1 MIKLY
6 PNSFETALKNG
17 NYDIGLYMASCK
29 ENVRCARDIE
39 KAINKNFDGYKL
51 GKGFEK
57 EIIETYGFQRVNF
70 VLAYNI
76 QQKVNDGRINTENK
90 DWAKNIDIEDDKF
103 NSYDRR
109 SEYLIDADVGLL
121 NIFANRVIEEI
132 NTLKNTENEE
142 ISDIDMT
149 VILI

>member
-29 ENVRCARDIE
+29 ENIKCARDIE

-57 EIIETYGFQRVNF
+57 DIIETYGFQRVNF
-70 VLAYNI
+70 GKYR
-76 QQKVNDGRINTENK
+76 KSRINRNQYFGK
-90 DWAKNIDIEDDKF
+90 YRK
-103 NSYDRR
+103 
-109 SEYLIDADVGLL
+109 
-121 NIFANRVIEEI
+121 
-132 NTLKNTENEE
+132 
-142 ISDIDMT
+142 
-149 VILI
+149 

>member
-29 ENVRCARDIE
+29 ENIRCARDIE

-57 EIIETYGFQRVNF
+57 DIIEIYGFQRVNF

-76 QQKVNDGRINTENK
+76 QQKVNDVRINTENK
-90 DWAKNIDIEDDKF
+90 DWARNINIEDDKF

-142 ISDIDMT
+142 NIDMS
-149 VILI
+149 I

>member
-17 NYDIGLYMASCK
+17 NYDIGLYIASCK
-29 ENVRCARDIE
+29 ENIRCAKDIE

-57 EIIETYGFQRVNF
+57 DIIETYGFQRVNF

-76 QQKVNDGRINTENK
+76 QQKVNDVRINTENK
-90 DWAKNIDIEDDKF
+90 DWARNINIEDDKF

-132 NTLKNTENEE
+132 NNLKNTENEE
-142 ISDIDMT
+142 NIDMS
-149 VILI
+149 I

>member
-29 ENVRCARDIE
+29 ENIRCAKDIE

-57 EIIETYGFQRVNF
+57 DIIETYGFQRVNF

-76 QQKVNDGRINTENK
+76 QQKANDIRINTENK
-90 DWAKNIDIEDDKF
+90 DWAKNINIEDDKF

-142 ISDIDMT
+142 NIDMS
-149 VILI
+149 I

>member
-17 NYDIGLYMASCK
+17 NYDIGLYIASCK
-29 ENVRCARDIE
+29 ENIRCAKDIE

-57 EIIETYGFQRVNF
+57 EIIETYSFQRVNF

-76 QQKVNDGRINTENK
+76 QQKANDIRINTENK
-90 DWAKNIDIEDDKF
+90 DWAKNINIEDDKF

-142 ISDIDMT
+142 NIDMS
-149 VILI
+149 I

>member
-29 ENVRCARDIE
+29 ENIRCARDIE

-51 GKGFEK
+51 SQGFEK
-57 EIIETYGFQRVNF
+57 VIIEIYGFQRVNF

-90 DWAKNIDIEDDKF
+90 DWAKNINIEDDKF

-121 NIFANRVIEEI
+121 NTFANRVIEEI
-132 NTLKNTENEE
+132 NTLENTENEE
-142 ISDIDMT
+142 TVDIDMS
-149 VILI
+149 I

>member
-17 NYDIGLYMASCK
+17 NYDIGLYIASCK
-29 ENVRCARDIE
+29 ENIKCARDIE
-39 KAINKNFDGYKL
+39 KAINENFDGYKL

-57 EIIETYGFQRVNF
+57 AIIETYGFQRVNF

-90 DWAKNIDIEDDKF
+90 DWAKNINIEDDKF

-109 SEYLIDADVGLL
+109 SEYLIDADAGLL

-132 NTLKNTENEE
+132 NTLENIENEE
-142 ISDIDMT
+142 NIDMS
-149 VILI
+149 I

>member
-17 NYDIGLYMASCK
+17 NYDIGLYIASCK
-29 ENVRCARDIE
+29 ENIRCAKDIE

-57 EIIETYGFQRVNF
+57 DIIEIYGFQRVNF

-76 QQKVNDGRINTENK
+76 QQKVNDVRINTENK
-90 DWAKNIDIEDDKF
+90 DWAKNINIEDDKF

-132 NTLKNTENEE
+132 NTLENTENEE
-142 ISDIDMT
+142 TVDIDMS
-149 VILI
+149 I